1 MKTKTLEEEQAEKV
15 GKLREER
22 EDDWRNLQR
31 DLELI
36 AEMELR
42 SVNVEGSS
50 SEGHMVGYADEG
62 TNSDGE
68 QNKFYEKKE
77 KRKRKRDDS
86 THDRP
91 PTPTEGEGTT
101 NGEDRKRFL

>member
-1 MKTKTLEEEQAEKV
+1 M
-15 GKLREER
+15 
-22 EDDWRNLQR
+22 QR

-42 SVNVEGSS
+42 NANLEGGSG
-50 SEGHMVGYADEG
+50 EGHMLGYADEG

-101 NGEDRKRFL
+101 NGEGRKRFL